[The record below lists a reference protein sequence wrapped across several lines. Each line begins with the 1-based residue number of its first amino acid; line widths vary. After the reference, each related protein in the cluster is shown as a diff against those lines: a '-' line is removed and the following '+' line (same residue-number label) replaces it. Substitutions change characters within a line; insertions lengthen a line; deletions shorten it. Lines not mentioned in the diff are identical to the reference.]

1 MEVHEMFFNEKY
13 KVVPVANNYD
23 LSTHD
28 TLMTL
33 DSINMKNYHHCT
45 FLVHFHDIGT
55 ASPLVYVYSGTS
67 DGALTSALTFWY
79 AFGGAAITVANC
91 DVLAAWATSAALT
104 ITHGTYDNYILAI
117 EVPAEIMDTANDEEW
132 LTMNLTD
139 PTTGCT
145 GNVTVTA
152 ILQPRYGS
160 NVAVTALT

>member
-1 MEVHEMFFNEKY
+1 MFLNEKV
-13 KVVPVANNYD
+13 KLVPVANNYD

-45 FLVHFHDIGT
+45 FLVQFHTLAT
-55 ASPLVYVYSGTS
+55 ASPVLYVYSGAT

-91 DVLAAWATSAALT
+91 DVLAAWSTSAALA
-104 ITHGTYDNYILAI
+104 ITHGTYDNYMLVI
-117 EVPAEIMDTANDEEW
+117 EVPASIMDTANDEEW

-139 PTTGCT
+139 PDTGAT

-152 ILQPRYGS
+152 ILQPRYGGNLS
-160 NVAVTALT
+160 VTALT